1 MPHSI
6 IDTKKTAELTK
17 RLINISL
24 FIVSLLVVV
33 VILTRGKGLGRG
45 SIAGTLIIVASCFL
59 VLYLFLHQFR
69 RDVLIVS
76 RKVFFIL
83 LAVISFTGITRIVAG
98 LPGRDL
104 VLIIPFAIIPIVIR
118 TFYDARLAVIILLVT
133 TMLSG
138 FLVPQPFEF
147 VFLNFFSGTAAIFT
161 LKTASRKT
169 RLFFTALVVIATYIV
184 IRLGI
189 SLMLY
194 EEIPADFSRSI
205 LLFTLNGIMVLI
217 SYPLIL
223 VFEQN
228 FLLLSDAT
236 LYELTDTNHPLLRK
250 FAEEAPGSFQHSL
263 QVANLAEEAA
273 RVIGANYLIVRA
285 GAMYHDIGKIGNPKY
300 YSENQADEISP
311 HEKLDPHRSASLI
324 ISHVQSGVTLAKN
337 YKIPIQIIDFIKM
350 HHGTTVAYFFF
361 KKFLDQNPGMT
372 NIEEEE
378 KNFKY
383 PGPKPFSKETA
394 VVMMADAVEAASR
407 SLVSY
412 TEENISELVER
423 ILYLQEQDGQFSDV
437 PLTFRD
443 MSDIKD
449 VLKKRLSNIYHPRI
463 AYPERI

>member
-1 MPHSI
+1 MPKSI
-6 IDTKKTAELTK
+6 IDTKDTPELTK

-24 FIVSLLVVV
+24 FIVSLVVIV
-33 VILTRGKGLGRG
+33 VILTWEKGLSRG
-45 SIAGTLIIVASCFL
+45 SLAGTLIIVASCFL

-83 LAVISFTGITRIVAG
+83 LSVIAFTGITRIVTG

-104 VLIIPFAIIPIVIR
+104 VFIIPFAIIPIVIR

-133 TMLSG
+133 TMLSA

-147 VFLNFFSGTAAIFT
+147 VFLNFISGTTAILT
-161 LKTASRKT
+161 LKTAARKT
-169 RLFFTALVVIATYIV
+169 RLFFTSLMVIATYVV
-184 IRLGI
+184 IWLGI
-189 SLMLY
+189 SLMVY
-194 EEIPADFSRSI
+194 EKIPVDFSRSI
-205 LLFTLNGIMVLI
+205 LLFTLNGLMVLI
-217 SYPLIL
+217 SYPLIFI
-223 VFEQN
+223 FEQN
-228 FLLLSDAT
+228 FLLLSEAT

-250 FAEEAPGSFQHSL
+250 LAEEAPGSYQHSL

-285 GAMYHDIGKIGNPKY
+285 GALYHDIGKIGNPKY
-300 YSENQADEISP
+300 YYENQVDDVSP
-311 HEKLDPHRSASLI
+311 HEKLDPDESARLI
-324 ISHVQSGVTLAKN
+324 INHVKNGVTLAKN

-350 HHGTTVAYFFF
+350 HHGTTIAYFFY
-361 KKFLDQNPGMT
+361 KKFLDQNPDMT
-372 NIEEEE
+372 NTEDAE
-378 KNFKY
+378 KAFTY

-394 VVMMADAVEAASR
+394 VVMMVDAVEAASR
-407 SLVSY
+407 SLASY

-449 VLKKRLSNIYHPRI
+449 VLKKRLSTIYHARI